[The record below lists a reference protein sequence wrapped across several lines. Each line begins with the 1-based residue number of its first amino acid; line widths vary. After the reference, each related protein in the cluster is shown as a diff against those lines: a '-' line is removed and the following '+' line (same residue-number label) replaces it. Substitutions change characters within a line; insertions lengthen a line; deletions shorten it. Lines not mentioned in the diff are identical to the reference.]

1 MAPFGTILT
10 TESVDKILVGLNNV
24 DNTNDLAKPVSTAQQ
39 TALDLKADLALML
52 ELLADNYV

>member
-10 TESVDKILVGLNNV
+10 TEAVDKILVGLNNV

-39 TALDLKADLALML
+39 TALDLKANLALML
-52 ELLADNYV
+52 ELLADKYI